1 MVFKI
6 KTDLSKEIDGF
17 IFKIGTCNKSETKN
31 INDNYHCSN
40 CDSLLFSSYY
50 INTITSKFLSFTMP
64 EILDNI
70 EIMEFQTSIKILCRR
85 CNTHI
90 GYLLLNGPDPHRTNY
105 YIDVDK
111 LKKVKKKKE

>member
-1 MVFKI
+1 
-6 KTDLSKEIDGF
+6 
-17 IFKIGTCNKSETKN
+17 
-31 INDNYHCSN
+31 
-40 CDSLLFSSYY
+40 
-50 INTITSKFLSFTMP
+50 MP

-70 EIMEFQTSIKILCRR
+70 EIMEFQTSIKIICKG

-111 LKKVKKKKE
+111 LKIVKEEEKKT